1 MRKELLRKEEG
12 ASRKEEGALEEGG
25 RSFEECLNLRKRKE
39 EGRSF
44 VWPAVESEVEAAA
57 GGRSRRKEEG
67 AGGRRNTVVRTIGQ
81 YISGNCLAT
90 RFGSSLEKVW
100 K

>member
-1 MRKELLRKEEG
+1 MLPVGFRVSYG
-12 ASRKEEGALEEGG
+12 GLEK
-25 RSFEECLNLRKRKE
+25 RSSFLPE

-67 AGGRRNTVVRTIGQ
+67 AGGRRKELRGRRKELRGRRKELRG
-81 YISGNCLAT
+81 SGIRKRKEEGRSFAQLA
-90 RFGSSLEKVW
+90 RH
-100 K
+100 